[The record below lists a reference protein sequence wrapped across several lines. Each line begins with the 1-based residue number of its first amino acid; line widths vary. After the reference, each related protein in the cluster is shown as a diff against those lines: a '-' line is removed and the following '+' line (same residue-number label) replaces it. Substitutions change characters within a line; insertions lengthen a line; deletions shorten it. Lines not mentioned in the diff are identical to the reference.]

1 MQLVFC
7 EFAILQAMLGE
18 KRAPGFGCVY
28 SWSNGKNNGIR
39 ALGLEFAV
47 CGKNNGIRALGLE
60 FAVRG
65 GELKWRFGIVSRRTR
80 RLQEREAIGQQSK
93 RIAASGA
100 QRN

>member
-28 SWSNGKNNGIR
+28 SWSN
-39 ALGLEFAV
+39 
-47 CGKNNGIRALGLE
+47 GKNNGIRALGLE

-100 QRN
+100 QRNEFFDAC